1 MANDFL
7 QIIHKTFCLPE
18 NEIEW
23 VEDSKCSRKTLVNV
37 LNTLN
42 GREVMVLILRS
53 VYGMTYRKS
62 GEIMG
67 ITPERV
73 RQIESKGYRK
83 LRHPSRSRVLKHF
96 LTHNQ
101 SVGQAGETHVDSE

>member
-7 QIIHKTFCLPE
+7 HIIHKTYYLPE

-23 VEDSKCSRKTLVNV
+23 VEDSKFSRKALVNV
-37 LNTLN
+37 LDTLN
-42 GREVMVLILRS
+42 GREVVALVLRN

-67 ITPERV
+67 VTPERV
-73 RQIESKGYRK
+73 RQIEHKGYRK
-83 LRHPSRSRVLKHF
+83 LRHPIRSRVLKQI

-101 SVGQAGETHVDSE
+101 SLEQTGETHVDSE